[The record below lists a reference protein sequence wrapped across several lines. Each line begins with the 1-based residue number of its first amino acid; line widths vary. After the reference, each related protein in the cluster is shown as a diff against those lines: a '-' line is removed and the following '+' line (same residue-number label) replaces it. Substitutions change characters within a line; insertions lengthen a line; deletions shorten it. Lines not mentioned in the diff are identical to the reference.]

1 MEITRIAT
9 AGTLESS
16 DVFVQIE
23 PAAGITLEI
32 ESVVMQQFGPQ
43 IEKAVREVLDE
54 QDVKNANVK
63 LNDKGAVDCVIRA
76 RVETAIKRAKG
87 GSQS

>member
-23 PAAGITLEI
+23 PAEGITLEI

-54 QDVKNANVK
+54 QNVKNASVK

-76 RVETAIKRAKG
+76 RVETAVKRAKG